1 MGRERVDGP
10 HRETLRAALCHD
22 GLAVGVV
29 LGMEEEGRREKRAGL
44 AKPDGARGD
53 DDASTR

>member
-29 LGMEEEGRREKRAGL
+29 LGMEEEGRREAERRCL
-44 AKPDGARGD
+44 QLDGSVAPQG
-53 DDASTR
+53 